1 MQGFPTLRIFFYAAI
16 LAHMSFR
23 ADRRNEPSKFP
34 ASQVSWA
41 AIQFSRQPHPLM
53 SQLIIYLVC
62 ATLAGGLTY
71 SLMVQIAITVEANGV
86 LTSEKK
92 PVPIRSPNKITVAE
106 LNVAENQSVRA
117 GQILVKSSENLSSKD
132 LAAFREYVTRLGA
145 IRSIY
150 GPACAKCPELIRG
163 VTEIYLRIEAKGEI
177 QSVISPVQD
186 LLRELATAYDE
197 HQAIFDLTAD
207 NRMQIKN
214 AQIKLAEIKKR
225 KAMKLLA
232 KEVESLTT
240 EITTNQT
247 RINERVQRSTI
258 RMSNLRNQ
266 LQARI
271 SELINRLGY
280 LGSVLTIT
288 APFDGTVSNLKI
300 KGPGELLQSG
310 EVLLEIVP
318 LGTKLIA
325 ELNLENKDV
334 SMIKP
339 GMKVQVAIDAIP
351 EFDYG
356 TADGQILSIAR
367 SDNSV
372 QDSSKSQ
379 FIVTVALDKQYL
391 SAGTE
396 RKPFLLGMTVRGRI
410 ITRYESLL
418 MATYRA
424 LFQIQSEIRVH
435 Q

>member
-1 MQGFPTLRIFFYAAI
+1 MGLRAGKKNGSSQFPG
-16 LAHMSFR
+16 
-23 ADRRNEPSKFP
+23 
-34 ASQVSWA
+34 SQVSWA
-41 AIQFSRQPHPLM
+41 AIQFSRQPHHLM
-53 SQLIIYLVC
+53 SQLVIYLVC
-62 ATLAGGLTY
+62 AIFAGGLIY
-71 SLMVQIAITVEANGV
+71 SLMVQIAITVEATGV
-86 LTSEKK
+86 LTSEKR
-92 PVPIRSPNKITVAE
+92 PVPIRSPSKITVAE
-106 LNVAENQSVRA
+106 LNVVENQTVRA

-132 LAAFREYVTRLGA
+132 LNSFREYVSRLSA

-163 VTEIYLRIEAKGEI
+163 VTEVYLRIEAKGEI
-177 QSVISPVQD
+177 QTVISPVQD
-186 LLRELATAYDE
+186 LLRELSTAHDE
-197 HQAIFDLTAD
+197 HQAIFELTAD

-214 AQIKLAEIKKR
+214 AQIKLAEIKRR

-232 KEVESLTT
+232 KEVEALTT

-247 RINERVQRSTI
+247 RVNERVQRSTI

-271 SELINRLGY
+271 SELVNRLDY

-318 LGTKLIA
+318 IGTKLVA

-334 SMIKP
+334 SMINP
-339 GMKVQVAIDAIP
+339 GMLVQVAIDAMP

-356 TADGQILSIAR
+356 TVGGKVLSISR
-367 SDNSV
+367 SDATL
-372 QDSSKSQ
+372 QDNSKSQ
-379 FIVTVALDKQYL
+379 FVVAVALDQQFL
-391 SAGTE
+391 SSGNE
-396 RKPFLLGMTVRGRI
+396 RKPFMLGMTVRGRI

-418 MATYRA
+418 IATYRA